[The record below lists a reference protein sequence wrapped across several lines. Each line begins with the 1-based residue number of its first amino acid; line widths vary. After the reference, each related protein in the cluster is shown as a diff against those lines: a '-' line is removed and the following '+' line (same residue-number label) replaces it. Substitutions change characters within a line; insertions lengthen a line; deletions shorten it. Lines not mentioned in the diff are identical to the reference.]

1 MALWMSCS
9 QSRTAGF
16 PLGQTTA
23 SETGFNR
30 IFSIS
35 APFCFDVSGV
45 STLHISQWARIRMNR
60 MNQGPLRY
68 GVQPL
73 VKFCR
78 PVSYLGLMP
87 FNFIWKKKPLTK
99 FWSPAHQ
106 VQVSASE
113 AT

>member
-1 MALWMSCS
+1 MQVCFEIQAQLLC
-9 QSRTAGF
+9 
-16 PLGQTTA
+16 QTLCQVVVTVA
-23 SETGFNR
+23 
-30 IFSIS
+30 
-35 APFCFDVSGV
+35 
-45 STLHISQWARIRMNR
+45 QWARMRMNR

-87 FNFIWKKKPLTK
+87 FNSIWKKKPLTK
-99 FWSPAHQ
+99 FWSPAQQ

>member
-1 MALWMSCS
+1 MLTTLMQKVEAKLW
-9 QSRTAGF
+9 
-16 PLGQTTA
+16 P
-23 SETGFNR
+23 
-30 IFSIS
+30 SIS
-35 APFCFDVSGV
+35 CGV
-45 STLHISQWARIRMNR
+45 DHTQWARIRMNR

>member
-1 MALWMSCS
+1 MTSY
-9 QSRTAGF
+9 GY
-16 PLGQTTA
+16 
-23 SETGFNR
+23 
-30 IFSIS
+30 
-35 APFCFDVSGV
+35 SGILKV
-45 STLHISQWARIRMNR
+45 NNTQWARIRMNR

-78 PVSYLGLMP
+78 PVSYLGLMSI
-87 FNFIWKKKPLTK
+87 NFIWKKMPLTK
-99 FWSPAHQ
+99 FWNPAHQ